1 MLKKTVLTFAF
12 LTILTTFYGFNAPF
26 STPVTDD
33 MLLNDDAA
41 DFGNSL
47 LGEGDYVISAYDNVI
62 RNISEKEGHDWR
74 LMSAIAYHESR
85 FTPDITSRSGA
96 RGLMQI
102 MPAVA
107 RQFDVAS
114 EEALLDPETNVLLAN
129 KVWNRIDS
137 TLDLPAG
144 ISEKDRMSLILA
156 CYNGGIGHVNDAR
169 RLARVNGEDPNSWEV
184 VLRYLELKSDPAYY
198 QHEVVKCGKFT
209 GYRQTRAFVQD
220 VMNRYNKYC
229 RIAQL

>member
-1 MLKKTVLTFAF
+1 MLKKTCLIFVF
-12 LTILTTFYGFNAPF
+12 LTLQTTFYGFNADF
-26 STPVTDD
+26 STSSEAGITLEEKMEARYVISPYD
-33 MLLNDDAA
+33 
-41 DFGNSL
+41 
-47 LGEGDYVISAYDNVI
+47 GDYVISAYDNII

-85 FTPDITSRSGA
+85 FKADIVSRRGA

-156 CYNGGIGHVNDAR
+156 CYNGGMMPGGWPV
-169 RLARVNGEDPNSWEV
+169 
-184 VLRYLELKSDPAYY
+184 
-198 QHEVVKCGKFT
+198 
-209 GYRQTRAFVQD
+209 
-220 VMNRYNKYC
+220 
-229 RIAQL
+229 

>member
-1 MLKKTVLTFAF
+1 MEAR
-12 LTILTTFYGFNAPF
+12 
-26 STPVTDD
+26 
-33 MLLNDDAA
+33 
-41 DFGNSL
+41 
-47 LGEGDYVISAYDNVI
+47 YVISPYDHVI
-62 RNISEKEGHDWR
+62 RNISEREGNDWR

-85 FTPDITSRSGA
+85 FKADIVSRRGA

-220 VMNRYNKYC
+220 VIVIIS
-229 RIAQL
+229 IAGSLNSDPEGAERVSPIAKQKSRESFPAFLLEIAAFTDCPLSSVRSEE

>member
-1 MLKKTVLTFAF
+1 MGQKVNPHGLRVGVIKDWDSKWYAEADFADNLVEDHKIRTYLKKKLYSAGISKIEIERASDKVK
-12 LTILTTFYGFNAPF
+12 
-26 STPVTDD
+26 
-33 MLLNDDAA
+33 
-41 DFGNSL
+41 
-47 LGEGDYVISAYDNVI
+47 VIS
-62 RNISEKEGHDWR
+62 R
-74 LMSAIAYHESR
+74 
-85 FTPDITSRSGA
+85 GA

>member
-1 MLKKTVLTFAF
+1 
-12 LTILTTFYGFNAPF
+12 
-26 STPVTDD
+26 
-33 MLLNDDAA
+33 
-41 DFGNSL
+41 
-47 LGEGDYVISAYDNVI
+47 
-62 RNISEKEGHDWR
+62 
-74 LMSAIAYHESR
+74 
-85 FTPDITSRSGA
+85 
-96 RGLMQI
+96 
-102 MPAVA
+102 MPAVP

-156 CYNGGIGHVNDAR
+156 CYNGGIGHVFHP
-169 RLARVNGEDPNSWEV
+169 ES
-184 VLRYLELKSDPAYY
+184 

>member
-1 MLKKTVLTFAF
+1 MESDRF
-12 LTILTTFYGFNAPF
+12 
-26 STPVTDD
+26 
-33 MLLNDDAA
+33 DA
-41 DFGNSL
+41 
-47 LGEGDYVISAYDNVI
+47 
-62 RNISEKEGHDWR
+62 R
-74 LMSAIAYHESR
+74 
-85 FTPDITSRSGA
+85 
-96 RGLMQI
+96 
-102 MPAVA
+102 
-107 RQFDVAS
+107 
-114 EEALLDPETNVLLAN
+114 
-129 KVWNRIDS
+129 
-137 TLDLPAG
+137 PAG
-144 ISEKDRMSLILA
+144 GNFRERPNELILA

>member
-1 MLKKTVLTFAF
+1 MEAR
-12 LTILTTFYGFNAPF
+12 
-26 STPVTDD
+26 
-33 MLLNDDAA
+33 
-41 DFGNSL
+41 
-47 LGEGDYVISAYDNVI
+47 YVISPYDHVI
-62 RNISEKEGHDWR
+62 RNISEREGER
-74 LMSAIAYHESR
+74 LAPDECYCLSR
-85 FTPDITSRSGA
+85 VAFQSRYSFPPWSE
-96 RGLMQI
+96 GLMQI

-184 VLRYLELKSDPAYY
+184 VLRYLELKADPAYY

-229 RIAQL
+229 RITQL

>member
-1 MLKKTVLTFAF
+1 
-12 LTILTTFYGFNAPF
+12 
-26 STPVTDD
+26 
-33 MLLNDDAA
+33 
-41 DFGNSL
+41 
-47 LGEGDYVISAYDNVI
+47 
-62 RNISEKEGHDWR
+62 
-74 LMSAIAYHESR
+74 
-85 FTPDITSRSGA
+85 
-96 RGLMQI
+96 MQI

-184 VLRYLELKSDPAYY
+184 VLRYLELKADPAYY

-229 RIAQL
+229 RITQL

>member
-1 MLKKTVLTFAF
+1 MLKKTCLIFVF
-12 LTILTTFYGFNAPF
+12 LTLQTTFYGFNADF
-26 STPVTDD
+26 STSSEAGITLEEK
-33 MLLNDDAA
+33 MEAR
-41 DFGNSL
+41 
-47 LGEGDYVISAYDNVI
+47 YVISPYDHVI
-62 RNISEKEGHDWR
+62 RNISEREGNDWR

-85 FTPDITSRSGA
+85 FKADIVSRRGA

-102 MPAVA
+102 MPAV
-107 RQFDVAS
+107 
-114 EEALLDPETNVLLAN
+114 
-129 KVWNRIDS
+129 
-137 TLDLPAG
+137 
-144 ISEKDRMSLILA
+144 A

-184 VLRYLELKSDPAYY
+184 VLRYLELKADPAYY

-229 RIAQL
+229 RITQL

>member
-1 MLKKTVLTFAF
+1 MEAR
-12 LTILTTFYGFNAPF
+12 
-26 STPVTDD
+26 
-33 MLLNDDAA
+33 
-41 DFGNSL
+41 
-47 LGEGDYVISAYDNVI
+47 YVISPYDHVI
-62 RNISEKEGHDWR
+62 RNISEREGNDWR

-85 FTPDITSRSGA
+85 FKADIVSRRGA

-144 ISEKDRMSLILA
+144 ISEKDRM
-156 CYNGGIGHVNDAR
+156 
-169 RLARVNGEDPNSWEV
+169 NGEDPNSWEV
-184 VLRYLELKSDPAYY
+184 VLRYLELKADPAYY

-229 RIAQL
+229 RITQL

>member
-1 MLKKTVLTFAF
+1 MLKKTCLVFVF
-12 LTILTTFYGFNAPF
+12 LTLQTTFYGFNADF
-26 STPVTDD
+26 STSSEAGITLEEK
-33 MLLNDDAA
+33 MEAR
-41 DFGNSL
+41 
-47 LGEGDYVISAYDNVI
+47 YVISPYDHVI
-62 RNISEKEGHDWR
+62 RNISEREGNDWR

-85 FTPDITSRSGA
+85 FKADIVSRRGA

>member
-1 MLKKTVLTFAF
+1 MLKKTCLIFVF
-12 LTILTTFYGFNAPF
+12 LTLQTTFYGFNADF
-26 STPVTDD
+26 STSSEAGITLEEK
-33 MLLNDDAA
+33 MEAR
-41 DFGNSL
+41 
-47 LGEGDYVISAYDNVI
+47 YVISPYDHVI
-62 RNISEKEGHDWR
+62 RNISEREGNDWR
-74 LMSAIAYHESR
+74 LMSAIAYLESR
-85 FTPDITSRSGA
+85 FNAEKVSSRGA
-96 RGLMQI
+96 RVM
-102 MPAVA
+102 MKKKP
-107 RQFDVAS
+107 
-114 EEALLDPETNVLLAN
+114 EEAQKFEEAKKATLLDPETNVLLAN

-184 VLRYLELKSDPAYY
+184 VLRYLELKADPAYY

-229 RIAQL
+229 RITQL

>member
-1 MLKKTVLTFAF
+1 
-12 LTILTTFYGFNAPF
+12 
-26 STPVTDD
+26 
-33 MLLNDDAA
+33 
-41 DFGNSL
+41 
-47 LGEGDYVISAYDNVI
+47 
-62 RNISEKEGHDWR
+62 
-74 LMSAIAYHESR
+74 
-85 FTPDITSRSGA
+85 
-96 RGLMQI
+96 MQI

-144 ISEKDRMSLILA
+144 ISE
-156 CYNGGIGHVNDAR
+156 
-169 RLARVNGEDPNSWEV
+169 DPNSWEV

-198 QHEVVKCGKFT
+198 QHEGVKCGKFT
-209 GYRQTRAFVQD
+209 GYRQTRSFVQD

>member
-1 MLKKTVLTFAF
+1 MLKKTCLIFVF
-12 LTILTTFYGFNAPF
+12 LTLQTTFYGFNADF
-26 STPVTDD
+26 STSSEAGITLEEK
-33 MLLNDDAA
+33 MEAR
-41 DFGNSL
+41 
-47 LGEGDYVISAYDNVI
+47 YVISPYDHVI
-62 RNISEKEGHDWR
+62 RNISEREGNDWR

-85 FTPDITSRSGA
+85 FKADIVSRRGA

-156 CYNGGIGHVNDAR
+156 CYNGGWPV
-169 RLARVNGEDPNSWEV
+169 
-184 VLRYLELKSDPAYY
+184 
-198 QHEVVKCGKFT
+198 
-209 GYRQTRAFVQD
+209 
-220 VMNRYNKYC
+220 
-229 RIAQL
+229 

>member
-1 MLKKTVLTFAF
+1 MLKKTCLIFVF
-12 LTILTTFYGFNAPF
+12 LTLQTTFYGFNADF
-26 STPVTDD
+26 STSSEAGITLEEK
-33 MLLNDDAA
+33 MEAR
-41 DFGNSL
+41 
-47 LGEGDYVISAYDNVI
+47 YVISPYDHVI
-62 RNISEKEGHDWR
+62 RNISEREGNDWR

-85 FTPDITSRSGA
+85 FKADIVSRRGA

-184 VLRYLELKSDPAYY
+184 VLRYLELK
-198 QHEVVKCGKFT
+198 
-209 GYRQTRAFVQD
+209 
-220 VMNRYNKYC
+220 
-229 RIAQL
+229 